1 MDKKEFRLAIVGR
14 LKHMTQRERE
24 VESQVVNRYLQ
35 GTLGGQRSTLA
46 AFMPYIDEPDI
57 KPLLQTL
64 MQQGWRIA
72 MPAVQRNH
80 LVFRHVTDLSQNTRN
95 PVSGIVE
102 ASEDCDAIED
112 TEIAIALVP
121 GRAFS
126 PLGQR
131 MGRGNG
137 GYDRWI
143 EAQRK
148 RRPDTR
154 FIGICFE
161 CQLVPD
167 VPMEAHDQLVDMVVT
182 SRGVV
187 TTKRL

>member
-24 VESQVVNRYLQ
+24 VESQVLNRYLQ
-35 GTLGGQRSTLA
+35 GTLDGQPATLA

-57 KPLLQTL
+57 KPLLLTL

-80 LVFRHVTDLSQNTRN
+80 LVFRHVTDLSQNIRN
-95 PVSGIVE
+95 PISGIVE
-102 ASEDCDAIED
+102 ASEDCEPIDDAD
-112 TEIAIALVP
+112 IAVALVP
-121 GRAFS
+121 GRAFA
-126 PLGQR
+126 PGGQR

-161 CQLVPD
+161 CQLVPE